1 MRGIGS
7 YIDEVLDNLPPGFPG
22 RDRIAADLRAHI
34 EESVAA
40 GEEPESVMARMG
52 TPAEVAEELSRGHEL
67 HYAPWLRRIGAAA
80 VDVALL
86 MTVMGLI
93 VLVGM
98 LFIERINPWVMPACI
113 MGVSVIP
120 LAYFWVAEAM
130 TRQTIGK
137 WLFGLVVANEKGGAV
152 SMQQAL
158 VRRLS
163 IVFSGALALD
173 ALIMLF
179 TRKRQRG
186 LDMVAHTVVLRGPDD
201 VPPAWSWIGLLATIL
216 GTMVIFWSLFTALA

>member
-1 MRGIGS
+1 MRGIDS

-34 EESVAA
+34 AESVAA
-40 GEEPESVMARMG
+40 GEEPEAVMARMG
-52 TPAEVAEELSRGHEL
+52 TPREVAEELSRGHEL
-67 HYAPWLRRIGAAA
+67 QYAPWLRRIGAAA

-86 MTVMGLI
+86 MTVMGLV

-98 LFIERINPWVMPACI
+98 LFIERLDPWVMFACI
-113 MGVSVIP
+113 FGVSVIP
-120 LAYFWVAEAM
+120 LAYFWVAETM

-186 LDMVAHTVVLRGPDD
+186 LDMVAHTVVLRGPDE
-201 VPPAWSWIGLLATIL
+201 VPPAWSWIGLLATIV
-216 GTMVIFWSLFTALA
+216 GTLVIFWSLFTALG